1 MDSGSIIA
9 LDTPSAL
16 IRELGPS
23 SRVTFAADGLG
34 HGELAAL
41 PAVISVGD
49 RDDGGLDLAS
59 EAPQRTLVGL
69 VGLAEERDVELRDLA
84 VRRPSLEDVFLRL
97 TGREFRE

>member
-1 MDSGSIIA
+1 MDAGSVIA

-23 SRVTFAADGLG
+23 SRVTFAADGFV
-34 HGELAAL
+34 HDELAAL
-41 PAVISVGD
+41 PSVTAVAD
-49 RDDGGLDLAS
+49 REDGGLDLAS

-69 VGLAEERDVELRDLA
+69 VGLAEARDVELRDLA